1 MCSIVMLVD
10 KGSISAI
17 PSSSLV
23 TKWTTGISACSR
35 ESGGEVL
42 PMKDLGLL
50 LDGKRIPV
58 NYLNP
63 VLDRVR
69 KKDGRFNLCPLLGAS
84 PSLDLCFS
92 LWWVTCFLVGGL
104 LC

>member
-35 ESGGEVL
+35 ESGGEVAHERSR
-42 PMKDLGLL
+42 PSSGWEKDPGELL
-50 LDGKRIPV
+50 ES
-58 NYLNP
+58 
-63 VLDRVR
+63 
-69 KKDGRFNLCPLLGAS
+69 C
-84 PSLDLCFS
+84 
-92 LWWVTCFLVGGL
+92 T
-104 LC
+104 